1 MSLLKNRLA
10 LNMAINQTTKEY
22 SSHVDNYYIDSSYY
36 DQFLLTDLP
45 NGSTVL
51 DVGCGN
57 GLFLKK
63 LSLLNKNL
71 QLFGVEANQ
80 FLIDKARQN
89 TPLAHMD
96 LVDLNQGQLPFANDT
111 FDSIFC
117 LDVIEHLVNPLDL
130 LKEIKRVLKPSGH
143 LILCTPDRF
152 AFLADQRFGK
162 NFGELLIF
170 NLKKL
175 LGKTFVDP
183 GHIHEFDIFELKK
196 ILRQGGLLFVD
207 HYQSPWR
214 FRVKL
219 FLRLIPFIRH
229 SSFIFVLKKVQ

>member
-1 MSLLKNRLA
+1 MPFDMS
-10 LNMAINQTTKEY
+10 INQTTKQY
-22 SSHVDNYYIDSSYY
+22 SEHVDSYYVDSSYY

-45 NGSTVL
+45 EGSKVL

-63 LSLLNKNL
+63 LLLLNKNL
-71 QLFGVEANQ
+71 QLFGVEVNQ

-89 TPLAHMD
+89 TSLARID
-96 LVDLNQGQLPFANDT
+96 LVDLNKGFLPFDNDMFET
-111 FDSIFC
+111 VFC
-117 LDVIEHLVNPLDL
+117 LDVIEHLTNPLGL

-152 AFLADQRFGK
+152 AFLTDQRFGK
-162 NFGELLIF
+162 SFGELFIF

-183 GHIHEFDIFELKK
+183 GHIHEFDIFELRRLTKK
-196 ILRQGGLLFVD
+196 AGLKFFSHYQNKLRFNLKLILRA
-207 HYQSPWR
+207 
-214 FRVKL
+214 
-219 FLRLIPFIRH
+219 IPFFRH
-229 SSFIFVLKKVQ
+229 SSFIFVLKKV